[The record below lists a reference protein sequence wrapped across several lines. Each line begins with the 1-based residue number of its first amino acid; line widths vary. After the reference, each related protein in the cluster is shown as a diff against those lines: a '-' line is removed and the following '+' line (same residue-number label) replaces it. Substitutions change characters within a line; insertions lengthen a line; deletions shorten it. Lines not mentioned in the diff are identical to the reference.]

1 MSRSRDLSQGTTRT
15 EFVFTATDGQTTF
28 STDDTS
34 TALAYSVGKIDVFL
48 NGVRLA
54 PADFT
59 ATNGTSIVLASGAN
73 TSDVMLVVTYGTF
86 QVADLGAALTS
97 DLNITDQ
104 KIVGSALELDCSGNI
119 ILDADGGQV
128 QYNDAG
134 TNIGLIQ
141 MDASQNFVIRSMVSD
156 KDFVIKGNDG
166 GSTITACTFDMSAAG
181 AATFNDDVTAFSDV
195 CLKKDIDT
203 IDNAL
208 EKVKSLRG
216 VFFNRKDNNVD
227 RQTGVIAQEVEKVLP
242 EVVRETKDEKKIK
255 SVAYGNMVGV
265 LIEAIKELNAKVE
278 ELQNADKERRNIS

>member
-1 MSRSRDLSQGTTRT
+1 MSRSRDISKGTTRT

-28 STDDTS
+28 STDDSS
-34 TALAYSVGKIDVFL
+34 TALAYVVGKIDVFL

-73 TSDVMLVVTYGTF
+73 TSDVMLVVAYGTF

-97 DLNITDQ
+97 ALDIGSNSITGTAITLD
-104 KIVGSALELDCSGNI
+104 SAGDISI
-119 ILDADGGQV
+119 
-128 QYNDAG
+128 DAG
-134 TNIGLIQ
+134 GADTIFKDDGTEFGRITNSSS
-141 MDASQNFVIRSMVSD
+141 DFVLKTSVGD
-156 KDFVIKGNDG
+156 KDFILKGVDD
-166 GSTITACTFDMSAAG
+166 SSEITALTVDMSAAG
-181 AATFNDDVTAFSDV
+181 AATFNNDVTAFSDV
-195 CLKKDIDT
+195 ILKDNIDT

-208 EKVKSLRG
+208 DRVKGMRG
-216 VFFNRKDNNVD
+216 VFFDRKDNKQQ
-227 RQTGVIAQEVEKVLP
+227 RQTGVIAQEVEPFLP

-278 ELQNADKERRNIS
+278 ELQHADKK

>member
-1 MSRSRDLSQGTTRT
+1 MSRSRDISKGTTRT

-28 STDDTS
+28 NTDDSS
-34 TALAYSVGKIDVFL
+34 TALSYDVGKIDVFL

-73 TSDVMLVVTYGTF
+73 TSDVMLVVAYGTF

-97 DLNITDQ
+97 ALDLGANKLT
-104 KIVGSALELDCSGNI
+104 GSAIELDCSGDI
-119 ILDADGGQV
+119 TI
-128 QYNDAG
+128 DAG
-134 TNIGLIQ
+134 GADTIFKDDGTEFGRITNSSS
-141 MDASQNFVIRSMVSD
+141 DFVLKTAVGD
-156 KDFVIKGNDG
+156 KDFILKGVDD
-166 GSTITACTFDMSAAG
+166 SSEITALTVDMSAAG
-181 AATFNDDVTAFSDV
+181 AATFNNDVTAFSDV
-195 CLKKDIDT
+195 ILKDNIDT

-208 EKVKSLRG
+208 DRVKGMRG
-216 VFFNRKDNNVD
+216 VFFDRKDNKQQ
-227 RQTGVIAQEVEKVLP
+227 RQTGVIAQEVEPFLP

-278 ELQNADKERRNIS
+278 ELQHADKE

>member
-1 MSRSRDLSQGTTRT
+1 MSRSRQISQGTTRT
-15 EFVFTATDGQTTF
+15 EFVFTATDGQTIF

-34 TALAYSVGKIDVFL
+34 TALSYTVGKIDVFL

-86 QVADLGAALTS
+86 QVADLGAALTA
-97 DLNITDQ
+97 DLNINSQ
-104 KIVGSALELDCSGNI
+104 KITGSAIELDCSGDI
-119 ILDADGGQV
+119 TFDADGADV
-128 QYNDAG
+128 LFKDAG
-134 TNIGLIQ
+134 TEFGRITNSTS
-141 MDASQNFVIRSMVSD
+141 DFVIQTAVSD
-156 KDFVIKGNDG
+156 KDFIIKGNDG
-166 GSTITACTFDMSAAG
+166 GSTITALTIDMSAAG

-195 CLKKDIDT
+195 ILKDNIDT

-208 EKVKSLRG
+208 ERVQGMRG
-216 VFFNRKDNNVD
+216 VFFNRKDNDVT
-227 RQTGVIAQEVEKVLP
+227 RQTGVIAQEVEPFLP

-278 ELQNADKERRNIS
+278 ELQNANKGRRNIS

>member
-1 MSRSRDLSQGTTRT
+1 MSRSRDISKGTTRT

-34 TALAYSVGKIDVFL
+34 TALAYAVGKIDVFL

-73 TSDVMLVVTYGTF
+73 TSDVMLVVAYGTF

-97 DLNITDQ
+97 ALDLGANKLT
-104 KIVGSALELDCSGNI
+104 GSAIELDCSGDI
-119 ILDADGGQV
+119 TI
-128 QYNDAG
+128 DAG
-134 TNIGLIQ
+134 GADTIFKDDGTEFGRITNSSS
-141 MDASQNFVIRSMVSD
+141 DFVLKTAVGD
-156 KDFVIKGNDG
+156 KDFILKGVDD
-166 GSTITACTFDMSAAG
+166 SSEITALTVDMSAAG
-181 AATFNDDVTAFSDV
+181 AATFNNDVTAFSDV
-195 CLKKDIDT
+195 ILKDNIDT

-208 EKVKSLRG
+208 DRVKGMRG
-216 VFFNRKDNNVD
+216 VFFDRKDNKQQ
-227 RQTGVIAQEVEKVLP
+227 RQTGVIAQEVEPFLP

-278 ELQNADKERRNIS
+278 ELQHADKE

>member
-1 MSRSRDLSQGTTRT
+1 MSRSRDISKGTTRT

-34 TALAYSVGKIDVFL
+34 TSLAYVAGKIDVFL

-73 TSDVMLVVTYGTF
+73 ASDVLFVVTYGTF
-86 QVADLGAALTS
+86 QVADLSAALTS
-97 DLNITDQ
+97 DLNISSQ
-104 KIVGSALELDCSGNI
+104 KITGSAIELDCSGDI
-119 ILDADGGQV
+119 TFDADGADV
-128 QYNDAG
+128 LFKDAG
-134 TNIGLIQ
+134 TEFGRITNSTS
-141 MDASQNFVIRSMVSD
+141 DFVIQTAVSD
-156 KDFVIKGNDG
+156 KDFIIKGNDG
-166 GSTITACTFDMSAAG
+166 GSTITALTIDMSAAG

-195 CLKKDIDT
+195 ILKDNIDT

-208 EKVKSLRG
+208 ERVQGMRG
-216 VFFNRKDNNVD
+216 VFFNRKDNDVT
-227 RQTGVIAQEVEKVLP
+227 RQTGVIAQEVEPFLP

-278 ELQNADKERRNIS
+278 ELQNADKGRRNIS